1 MGASKNCFRNENERT
16 FDIRVQNIENTGTQ
30 HSRYVED
37 DFSVRTHDVGAAK
50 RRKTQPSN

>member
-16 FDIRVQNIENTGTQ
+16 VDSRVQNIENTGTQ

-50 RRKTQPSN
+50 RRKMQPSN